1 MLVVVAAAICEFD
14 DNNDGCCAICADCDT
29 VVVGVGVDGVTTA
42 DCLFNSPI
50 DV

>member
-14 DNNDGCCAICADCDT
+14 DNNDGCAICADCDT